1 MNVIKKYDYFY
12 QNQSVE
18 PEVTYYNKEIRETF
32 TRNTCD
38 ASLGERG
45 ESINYVVPAKKY
57 SSTL

>member
-18 PEVTYYNKEIRETF
+18 PEVMTYYNKEIRETLPED
-32 TRNTCD
+32 CD

-45 ESINYVVPAKKY
+45 ESIDYVVP
-57 SSTL
+57 